1 MYIAIGTILSLV
13 FYHWFASFPGWDT
26 IQIAPLKPS
35 YVGTPH
41 PCLSTDDVCLVA
53 PKHVVP
59 PVLVHR

>member
-1 MYIAIGTILSLV
+1 V

-53 PKHVVP
+53 PEHVVP